1 MSYRSRTA
9 LEQGA
14 IISEAPAFMRPNRGA
29 RTFGLHPVLFAATI
43 GAYLAFLAALA
54 VGFMVPALVI
64 PFAVFLIYIAMA
76 FGVPGLWAHVAPKP
90 VGRVP
95 SWSEF
100 RAEGMDLETGHVASG
115 AAIAQ
120 VLVLPGLIALFGVA
134 VAIIA
139 AVA

>member
-14 IISEAPAFMRPNRGA
+14 VITESLAFARPNRA
-29 RTFGLHPVLFAATI
+29 ERTFGLHPILFAATI

-54 VGFMVPALVI
+54 MAFMVPALVI
-64 PFAVFLIYIAMA
+64 PFAIFLVYIAMA
-76 FGVPGLWAHVAPKP
+76 FGVPGLWARVAPEP
-90 VGRVP
+90 VGRVQ

-100 RAEGMDLETGHVASG
+100 RAEGMNIETGHVASG

-120 VLVLPGLIALFGVA
+120 VLVLPGLIATFGMA

-139 AVA
+139 AII